1 MHFIMV
7 YIILYIYLTKNKKE
21 WMVITIFQVNTIQYF
36 TNYLLLKAWKIA
48 ISIFSFHESCTD
60 SVEASSGS
68 AGGSG
73 SVP

>member
-21 WMVITIFQVNTIQYF
+21 WMVITIFQVNTIQNF

-48 ISIFSFHESCTD
+48 ISIFSFHVSCTD
-60 SVEASSGS
+60 SVTGSSGS